1 MLQSDER
8 GVQRDLA
15 EKLINGWIELSL
27 IDELILFL
35 SFFFLSNQSKI
46 MIWSVLDECRTGGK
60 MVMQRTSKDVGRRG
74 PFPRLS
80 PTPFLE
86 YPGNEIT
93 QGRV

>member
-35 SFFFLSNQSKI
+35 SFFYLTKAK
-46 MIWSVLDECRTGGK
+46 L
-60 MVMQRTSKDVGRRG
+60 
-74 PFPRLS
+74 
-80 PTPFLE
+80 
-86 YPGNEIT
+86 
-93 QGRV
+93 